1 MKPAGLRLLAFL
13 FSGRHSLAACC
24 DAILQ
29 IIHHMLLAERARV
42 LGAFGQWRSG
52 SSAATQIK

>member
-29 IIHHMLLAERARV
+29 IIHHMLLAERAPV
-42 LGAFGQWRSG
+42 FLEHLASGA
-52 SSAATQIK
+52 AAQAPQHE